1 MDTPQILKNFRKRCY
16 NPLQFCEILGNNEK
30 SLDTD
35 IYYSQHAKI
44 IAYGGPKINFPKGT
58 NFWETP
64 NTLFGR
70 SRCVRFASKV
80 EIRKKV
86 QFKEDTRKDFILH
99 QSSITNEYYT
109 ILLLVKIVEIVFWPQ
124 MHHFT

>member
-1 MDTPQILKNFRKRCY
+1 MQDFANTT
-16 NPLQFCEILGNNEK
+16 
-30 SLDTD
+30 LDTD
-35 IYYSQHAKI
+35 IYSEHAKI

-86 QFKEDTRKDFILH
+86 QFKEDTRIILVYAK
-99 QSSITNEYYT
+99 IIYYT
-109 ILLLVKIVEIVFWPQ
+109 KVVLPTSIKLF
-124 MHHFT
+124 